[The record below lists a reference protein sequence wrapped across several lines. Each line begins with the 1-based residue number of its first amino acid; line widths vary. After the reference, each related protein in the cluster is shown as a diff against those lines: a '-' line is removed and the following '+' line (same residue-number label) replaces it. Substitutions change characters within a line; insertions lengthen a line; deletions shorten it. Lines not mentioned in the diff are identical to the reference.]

1 MKKTIAVCLVS
12 SFLLFVS
19 TSAYAGASTR
29 EFSLKD
35 TYNPTLIVNIDP
47 AVFAQTGDTQSIQE
61 EIAGLKKK
69 KSGYMIGGVLG
80 VLAGVGL
87 IVLGASTENTSSRQ
101 NQLGE
106 DLGQRENDVSAGK
119 KFLIGGG
126 LLSLAFGGLMFGSMA
141 KAGKQLK
148 KKEAELNNLAAL
160 QARLAAQK

>member
-35 TYNPTLIVNIDP
+35 TYNPTLKVTIDP
-47 AVFAQTGDTQSIQE
+47 DIFAQTGDTQSIQE
-61 EIAGLKKK
+61 EIAALKKK
-69 KSGYMIGGVLG
+69 KSGFMIGGVLG
-80 VLAGVGL
+80 VLAGAGL
-87 IVLGASTENTSSRQ
+87 IVLGATTENTSSRT

-106 DLGQRENDVSAGK
+106 ELGQREDDVSAAK
-119 KFLIGGG
+119 TFLIGGG

-148 KKEAELNNLAAL
+148 QKEAELNNLAAL
-160 QARLAAQK
+160 QAKLAAQK